1 MKPKTLNKVAE
12 IEKAIAKKYG
22 KEAITNPKSF
32 WTDEK
37 EEEYLEQLKEF
48 YKEEYK
54 KKEQKEK
61 VEKDGFFLPKNL
73 ITKENKRKCPV
84 CGIFSFEIKD
94 DLYMN
99 KFECCFD
106 CYIQY
111 VQFNEDRWLKG
122 WRPNHEKKNN
132 TKEQKEN

>member
-1 MKPKTLNKVAE
+1 MTKKKDLNKIAS

-22 KEAITNPKSF
+22 HEAIANPKSF

-37 EEEYLEQLKEF
+37 ENEYLEQVKEF
-48 YKEEYK
+48 YGKESTR
-54 KKEQKEK
+54 EK
-61 VEKDGFFLPKNL
+61 VYKDGFLLPKNL

-84 CGIFSFEIKD
+84 CGVLSFKLKD

-99 KFECCFD
+99 KFDCCFD

-111 VQFNEDRWLKG
+111 VEFNEEKWLDG
-122 WRPNHEKKNN
+122 WRPDIPSKE
-132 TKEQKEN
+132 TK

>member
-1 MKPKTLNKVAE
+1 MKKKDLNKIAE
-12 IEKAIAKKYG
+12 IEKAIAKKFG
-22 KEAITNPKSF
+22 KDTIVNPKSS

-54 KKEQKEK
+54 KEEQKEK
-61 VEKDGFFLPKNL
+61 VNKDGFFLPKNL
-73 ITKENKRKCPV
+73 ITKENKRKCPA
-84 CGIFSFEIKD
+84 CGVFSFEIKD

-99 KFECCFD
+99 KFECCFQ

-111 VQFNEDRWLKG
+111 IQGHEEEWIKG
-122 WRPNHEKKNN
+122 WRPNNEKTNS
-132 TKEQKEN
+132 TKE

>member
-1 MKPKTLNKVAE
+1 MKVDDLNKVAQ

-22 KEAITNPKSF
+22 KEAVANPKSF

-37 EEEYLEQLKEF
+37 EKEYLDQLKEF
-48 YKEEYK
+48 YEEEYK

-73 ITKENKRKCPV
+73 ITRKSKRKCPA
-84 CGIFSFEIKD
+84 CEAFSFDLKD

-99 KFECCFD
+99 KFECCFK
-106 CYIQY
+106 CYIQW
-111 VQFNEDRWLKG
+111 VEHREERWLEG
-122 WRPNHEKKNN
+122 WRPKDEETNCK
-132 TKEQKEN
+132 KEQETN